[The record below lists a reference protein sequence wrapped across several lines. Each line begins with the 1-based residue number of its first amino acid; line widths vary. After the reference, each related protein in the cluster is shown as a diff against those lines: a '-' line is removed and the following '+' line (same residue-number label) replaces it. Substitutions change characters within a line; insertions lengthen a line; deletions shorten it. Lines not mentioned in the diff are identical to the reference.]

1 MRIVTHLLLIAA
13 LGVVGCQSSPSSA
26 PAPAPDP
33 AAAAAKPPPA
43 PPPDPRTYTVDVAF
57 EAGSAEVSDQG
68 LRDLREF
75 AGKLRSHPDL
85 HVHVIG
91 TKDAAESSQRDRW
104 LGEQR
109 AKGVASYLIGQGMA
123 VTQVSLQGLDAPAEA
138 ADRRAK
144 VTVR

>member
-1 MRIVTHLLLIAA
+1 MRIVTNLLLIAA
-13 LGVVGCQSSPSSA
+13 LGVVGCQSSPGSA
-26 PAPAPDP
+26 PPPAPEP
-33 AAAAAKPPPA
+33 AAAAAKP

-91 TKDAAESSQRDRW
+91 TKDAAESSKRDRW
-104 LGEQR
+104 LGERR
-109 AKGVASYLIGQGMA
+109 AKRVASYLIGQGMA
-123 VTQVSLQGLDAPAEA
+123 VTHVSLRGLDAPAEA